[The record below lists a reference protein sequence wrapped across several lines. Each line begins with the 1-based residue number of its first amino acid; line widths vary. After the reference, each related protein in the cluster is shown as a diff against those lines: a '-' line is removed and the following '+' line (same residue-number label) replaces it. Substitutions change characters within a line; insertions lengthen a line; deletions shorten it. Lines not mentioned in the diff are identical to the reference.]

1 MSTEKKFLR
10 NKSTQDNLINNSS
23 IFTAENS
30 STIQTNKINSFNN
43 SITNNRKTKS

>member
-30 STIQTNKINSFNN
+30 YTIQTNKINSFTN
-43 SITNNRKTKS
+43 SIVK